1 MNDAGETIDARQ
13 LTAEI
18 KAKARRLDFTLAGV
32 CPAVAPTGATRLAE
46 WLDRGY
52 AGQMEYLASRQH
64 AYDHP
69 RHVLDGVRSIV
80 MLGLPY
86 HTVEPQMPTAGQG
99 RISRY
104 AWGTG
109 DYHDVIHEKLKQLVA
124 ALIAAAPAAKARGVV
139 DTAPFLEREFAV

>member
-1 MNDAGETIDARQ
+1 MNDAAETVDARQ

-18 KAKARRLDFTLAGV
+18 KAIARRLGFTLAGV
-32 CPAVAPTGATRLAE
+32 CPAVAPTGASRLAE

-52 AGQMEYLASRQH
+52 AGQMEYLVSRQH

-69 RHVLDGVRSIV
+69 RHVLEGVRSIV

-86 HTVEPQMPTAGQG
+86 HTVEPQPTQPGEG

-109 DYHDVIHEKLKQLVA
+109 DYHDVVHAKLKILVA
-124 ALIAAAPAAKARGVV
+124 ALV
-139 DTAPFLEREFAV
+139 DEIGRAHV

>member
-1 MNDAGETIDARQ
+1 MDMRTESNTVTAMIKGE
-13 LTAEI
+13 
-18 KAKARRLDFTLAGV
+18 ARRLGFALVGV
-32 CPAVAPTGATRLAE
+32 CPAVTPTGASRLTE

-69 RHVLDGVRSIV
+69 RHVLEGVRSIV

-86 HTVEPQMPTAGQG
+86 HTVEPRPTQPGEG
-99 RISRY
+99 RVSRY

-109 DYHDVIHEKLKQLVA
+109 DYHDVIHAKLKKLV
-124 ALIAAAPAAKARGVV
+124 V
-139 DTAPFLEREFAV
+139 